1 MGFQLCC
8 HSTVS
13 ATGLAD
19 TQSWSAAVLPC
30 YISLAAHCCCVTL
43 LPCRT
48 VVMSHRCNATL
59 LLCHIFAMSN
69 CCCVTLLQC
78 HTCSHT
84 LLLCHIVAMSR
95 CCSNAAL
102 WCHSVALLQ
111 SPKGPQQWQSRHT
124 LKVSRVCAQL
134 HCSIHQLHA
143 TLISNDVQRL
153 QELLRTQSR
162 TFSSK
167 TS

>member
-8 HSTVS
+8 HSTIS

-30 YISLAAHCCCVTL
+30 YISLAAHCCCVTS
-43 LPCRT
+43 LPCQS
-48 VVMSHRCNATL
+48 VVVSRCCNATL

-78 HTCSHT
+78 HTCSYT
-84 LLLCHIVAMSR
+84 LLLCHIVAMSH
-95 CCSNAAL
+95 CCRVAAL
-102 WCHSVALLQ
+102 RCHSAALLQ
-111 SPKGPQQWQSRHT
+111 CPKDPQQCQSRHT
-124 LKVSRVCAQL
+124 LKVSRVGAQL
-134 HCSIHQLHA
+134 HCSINQLHA

-153 QELLRTQSR
+153 QKLLHTKLR

-167 TS
+167 S